1 MYKSETKIRV
11 RYADTDQMGY
21 VYYGKFAEYYEVART
36 EMIRDLGFSYK
47 EFEEQGIML
56 PVSEMKIKFYR
67 AAHYDELLTLVTRLV
82 EMPTARIRFVC
93 EIFNEEGQKLN
104 EGEVSLVFS
113 NAITRRPSRPPED
126 LIKKLKPYF
135 S

>member
-21 VYYGKFAEYYEVART
+21 VYYGKYAEYYEVART
-36 EMIRDLGFSYK
+36 EMIRELGFSYK

-56 PVSEMKIKFYR
+56 PVSSMKIKFFR
-67 AAHYDELLTLVTRLV
+67 AAHYDELITLVTRLD
-82 EMPTARIRFVC
+82 ELPTARIRFIC
-93 EIFNEEGQKLN
+93 EMFNEEGLKLN

-113 NAITRRPSRPPED
+113 NAVTRRPSRPPEN
-126 LIKKLKPYF
+126 LLNSLKPYF
-135 S
+135 E

>member
-21 VYYGKFAEYYEVART
+21 VYYGKYAEYYEVART
-36 EMIRDLGFSYK
+36 ELIRGLGFTYR
-47 EFEEQGIML
+47 EFEERGIML
-56 PVSEMKIKFYR
+56 PVSGMKIKYFR
-67 AAHYDELLTLVTRLV
+67 AALYDELITMVTRLD

-93 EIFNEEGQKLN
+93 EMFNEEGQKLN

-113 NAITRRPSRPPED
+113 DATTRRPSRPPKD
-126 LIKKLKPYF
+126 LIDKLKPYF

>member
-1 MYKSETKIRV
+1 MYKTETKIRV

-21 VYYGKFAEYYEVART
+21 VYYGKYAEYYEVART
-36 EMIRDLGFSYK
+36 ELIRELGFTYR
-47 EFEEQGIML
+47 EFEERGIML
-56 PVSEMKIKFYR
+56 PVSGMKIKYFR
-67 AAHYDELLTLVTRLV
+67 AAHYDNLITIVTRL
-82 EMPTARIRFVC
+82 EELPSARIRFLC

-113 NAITRRPSRPPED
+113 NATTRRPSRPPQD
-126 LIKKLKPYF
+126 LIDKLKPYF